1 MWQERVSWEEALAL
15 MIDSLRP
22 LGEEQVGLT
31 ELLGRTLA
39 RDVVAPMDQPPF
51 DRSPLDGYAL
61 QSGDVQGASRATPA
75 QLRVLERVCA
85 GERAT
90 QPVTP
95 GAAIRIMTGAPLPVG
110 CDCVVRQEDTD
121 QGNPVV
127 EVYAP
132 VRAYQNY
139 VRQGEDYTA
148 GTLLLTA
155 GTQLDAAAVGLLASA
170 GCDTAWVYRR
180 PRVALLVTGDEV
192 VDPSTHPLPAGK
204 IYSSNS
210 YLLSARLCELGVEQV
225 SCCTVRDDPQDM
237 AQCIRKLL
245 ETHHC
250 LITTGGVSVGERDV
264 LHTAL
269 ELAGA
274 QGVFWRVQLKPGTPV
289 MYSLVDGKPVLSLS
303 GNPFAAAA
311 TFELLG
317 RPMLHALCPEPQFSL
332 QVCQAILNTP
342 FERTCTIRRFVRG
355 IYAQGHVTLPPGH
368 ASGQLRSLVGC
379 NCLVEVP
386 AGHAPLRMGDVCT
399 VYFINGREETWNP
412 NSIILT
418 RTATP

>member
-1 MWQERVSWEEALAL
+1 MWQQRVSWEEALAL
-15 MIDSLRP
+15 IGAPLRP

-31 ELLGRTLA
+31 GLLGRTLA

-61 QSGDVQGASRATPA
+61 QSGDVQAASRATPA
-75 QLRVLERVCA
+75 RLRVLERVCA
-85 GERAT
+85 GEVST
-90 QPVTP
+90 QTVTP
-95 GAAIRIMTGAPLPVG
+95 GTAIRIMTGAPLPVG

-121 QGNPVV
+121 QGDPVV
-127 EVYAP
+127 EVYAS

-148 GTLLLTA
+148 GTSLLTA
-155 GTQLDAAAVGLLASA
+155 GTRLDAAAVGLLASA

-192 VDPSTHPLPAGK
+192 VDPSTHHLPSGK

-210 YLLSARLCELGVEQV
+210 YLLSARLRELGVEQV
-225 SCCTVRDDPQDM
+225 TCHMVGDDPQNV
-237 AQCIRKLL
+237 AQCIKALL

-264 LHTAL
+264 LRAAL
-269 ELAGA
+269 ELMGA
-274 QGVFWRVQLKPGTPV
+274 QGVFWRVQLKPGTPA

-317 RPMLHALCPEPQFSL
+317 RPMLYALCPEPQFSL
-332 QVCQAILNTP
+332 RACQAILDTP
-342 FERTCTIRRFVRG
+342 FQRNCTMRRFVRG
-355 IYAQGHVTLPPGH
+355 IYAQGRVTLPPGH

-386 AGHAPLRMGDVCT
+386 AGQAPLQVGDACT
-399 VYFINGREETWNP
+399 VYFINGRE
-412 NSIILT
+412 
-418 RTATP
+418 

>member
-1 MWQERVSWEEALAL
+1 MRRERVSWEEALAL
-15 MIDSLRP
+15 LVEPLRP
-22 LGEEQVGLT
+22 LGEERVGLDH
-31 ELLGRTLA
+31 LLGRTLA

-61 QSGDVQGASRATPA
+61 QSGDIWSATRETPA
-75 QLRVLERVCA
+75 RLRVLERVCA
-85 GERAT
+85 GEVAT
-90 QPVTP
+90 QRVTT
-95 GAAIRIMTGAPLPVG
+95 GTAVRIMTGAPLPMG

-121 QGNPVV
+121 QGNPMV

-132 VRAYQNY
+132 VGAQQNY
-139 VRQGEDYTA
+139 VRRGEDYTA
-148 GTLLLTA
+148 GTPLLTV
-155 GTQLDAAAVGLLASA
+155 GTRLDAAAVGLLASA

-192 VDPSTHPLPAGK
+192 VDPSVHPLPTGK

-210 YLLSARLCELGVEQV
+210 YLLAARLRELGVEQV
-225 SCCTVRDDPQDM
+225 TCHTVGDDPSHV
-237 AQCIRKLL
+237 AKSIRQLL

-264 LHTAL
+264 LHPAL
-269 ELAGA
+269 KLAGA
-274 QGVFWRVQLKPGTPV
+274 QGVFWRVQMKPGTPA

-317 RPMLHALCPEPQFSL
+317 RPMLHALCPESQFSL
-332 QVCQAILNTP
+332 QARQAVLDTP
-342 FERTCTIRRFVRG
+342 FLRTCAMRRFLRG
-355 IYAQGHVTLPPGH
+355 IYAQGHVTLPLGH

-379 NCLVEVP
+379 NCFVEVP
-386 AGHAPLRMGDVCT
+386 AGHAPMQVGYACT
-399 VYFINGREETWNP
+399 VYLLNGRE
-412 NSIILT
+412 
-418 RTATP
+418 

>member
-132 VRAYQNY
+132 VRAHQNY

-155 GTQLDAAAVGLLASA
+155 GTRLDAAAVGLLASA

-210 YLLSARLCELGVEQV
+210 YLLSARLCELGVEQG
-225 SCCTVRDDPQDM
+225 SCCTVGDDPQDM

-250 LITTGGVSVGERDV
+250 LITTGGVSVGERNV
-264 LHTAL
+264 LRTAL
-269 ELAGA
+269 ELEGA
-274 QGVFWRVQLKPGTPV
+274 KGMFWRVKLKPGTPA

-332 QVCQAILNTP
+332 QPYQAILDTP
-342 FERTCTIRRFVRG
+342 FQRCCSMRRFLRG
-355 IYAQGHVTLPPGH
+355 IYAQGHVTLPKGH

-386 AGHAPLRMGDVCT
+386 AGHIPLQMGDVCT
-399 VYFINGREETWNP
+399 VYFINGRE
-412 NSIILT
+412 
-418 RTATP
+418 